1 MQAIMTVTDHS
12 KLDQRA
18 VLVFGGTDARA
29 FLHSQLTCDVDRL
42 AANAA
47 TYGAYCTPKGRA
59 LATFLL
65 CPTASGYLMQLPRAL
80 AEPVRKRLAMYI
92 LRAKVQAEDRTSE
105 HVQYGIAGPDAA
117 LVVERIIG
125 AVPGTAHEI
134 ARSERGMAVRLPQ
147 DRYLAIVP
155 QDQRDA
161 TERVLAETSQQRP
174 ESWWDAL
181 DIEAGIA
188 SVLPET
194 QEQFVP
200 QMLNLDATGGVSFS
214 KGCYP
219 GQEIV
224 ARMHYLG
231 RLKERMFRARV
242 AVAAMPRPGDKV
254 YGSDLGNQAAGMI
267 VNAAPAGDAY
277 EVLAVIRLSS
287 ASAGPVR
294 LGSAEG
300 PELRIETLPYEY
312 PQK

>member
-1 MQAIMTVTDHS
+1 MTATRHS
-12 KLDQRA
+12 KLEQRGLLFFEGVDSA
-18 VLVFGGTDARA
+18 A
-29 FLHSQLTCDVDRL
+29 FLHSQVTCDVNNL
-42 AANAA
+42 APNAA

-65 CPTASGYLMQLPRAL
+65 CPAGSGYAMHMPRAL
-80 AEPVRKRLAMYI
+80 VEPVRKRLAMYI
-92 LRAKVQAEDRTSE
+92 LRARVQATDRTSE
-105 HVQYGIAGPDAA
+105 HAQYGIAGPNAGLILERLLGATPGAA
-117 LVVERIIG
+117 LE
-125 AVPGTAHEI
+125 TT
-134 ARSERGMAVRLPQ
+134 RSDHGIAVRVPQ
-147 DRYLAIVP
+147 NRYLLIVP
-155 QDQRDA
+155 HDYREA
-161 TERVLAETSQQRP
+161 AERVLGEASQEAA
-174 ESWWDAL
+174 ESWWDELEIA
-181 DIEAGIA
+181 AGIA
-188 SVLPET
+188 AVLPAT

-242 AVAAMPRPGDKV
+242 SAATMPRAGDKV
-254 YGSDLGNQAAGMI
+254 YGSDLGAQAAGMV
-267 VNAAPAGDAY
+267 VNAAPANGAY
-277 EVLAVIRLSS
+277 EVLAVIQLSS

-300 PELRIETLPYEY
+300 PELVVEELPYAL